1 MDIEKFKKACRM
13 VLADTGVH
21 GMRINKEDIQFIL
34 NNLRPDP
41 LAEVSWDQATQMSEI
56 LEESIKNLI
65 DDPTETNAVS
75 LIRDIME
82 RTKNGEY

>member
-13 VLADTGVH
+13 VLADTGVQ

-41 LAEVSWDQATQMSEI
+41 RAEVSWDQATQMSEI

-75 LIRDIME
+75 LIRDVME

>member
-13 VLADTGVH
+13 VLADTGVQ

-34 NNLRPDP
+34 NNLRPDTRT
-41 LAEVSWDQATQMSEI
+41 EVSWDQATQMSEI

-65 DDPTETNAVS
+65 DDPTESNAVC
-75 LIRDIME
+75 LVRDIME
-82 RTKNGEY
+82 RTRNGEY